1 VLCSVGLS
9 ARLLLIGIN
18 SSATNSECASDHGRC
33 LRRLAVIREW
43 GGSTMS
49 QVRPAVRA
57 LAGLALCTIA
67 GTAAAHPGHDVA
79 FSAWSGFAHPWGGLD
94 HLLAMLGVG
103 VLAALRGGATRWRL
117 PLAFLA
123 MTAAGAGWVALGG
136 AVPGVETGIALSVLA
151 IGGLIAGSRALREGA
166 LLALVAGFAIFH
178 GAAHAAEMPAAAV
191 LLGYGSGFLV
201 STALL
206 HGLGLAI
213 GAGLMALPA
222 RVAPLRVALGGAMAL
237 TGLAMLLV

>member
-1 VLCSVGLS
+1 
-9 ARLLLIGIN
+9 
-18 SSATNSECASDHGRC
+18 
-33 LRRLAVIREW
+33 
-43 GGSTMS
+43 MS